1 MRTPAES
8 QLPLPFELS
17 APSRLAAA
25 RKRTPATPAAE
36 RRLFPLVPQLD
47 VSLHTA
53 SEAMAV
59 ISGAEWEAT
68 LAWLEAIVGPTR
80 PLRSRRVAFPA
91 GHLDRLVSLRPPAQ
105 VSLDAAATAVARAL
119 WAARLGLAPLEVN
132 LSARRLVASSRRWP
146 AGFAVRDAPWTA
158 ISALL
163 QLRVPLTVD
172 PQARKLMRS
181 RLATTGTHVATA
193 ALAGSAVL
201 IETEQPAIIEAL
213 GLPALAYAGLKG
225 TGLYRMP
232 LLAAEPLLS
241 EPAVRLG
248 VELEAA
254 IRKATQRPR
263 PLRRPTETFPWELY
277 GFQARDAADAERI
290 LRTTGGVL
298 LAGDMGSG
306 KTTVSL
312 ALAAKL
318 ELWPLLVVAP
328 LAAFS
333 TWQRQLDE
341 LGVTHLLATEAPQ
354 QVWARLE
361 EERFD
366 AVVVSYDRVH
376 AFLEALER
384 YGFAGCIADEL
395 QRIKSAGSRR
405 SKAMRHLAG
414 VLPVRIGLSGTP
426 LTNTI
431 HDVLPLGAFLA
442 PGQWPPRANQRDLS
456 DLYVGDDPE
465 TALADH
471 LSTLMVRRRME
482 DTGLNLPKLR
492 RLRSYVQL
500 TYDQQR
506 AIAELVEQAR
516 ADRASGELT
525 TKMHAFVRLQRL
537 RQIIA
542 SPAAAGVAGV
552 NPKLEAAL
560 ELTEEFVAQGRKIV
574 LFVAD
579 RDVYVQLGKRLDTEG
594 IGWVGVWGSTPPAE
608 RIASERRFHTDDH
621 VKVFLGTIQAAS
633 ESLTLSPT
641 ATATVFVSYVYSAA
655 ALAQAEA
662 RIYRANA
669 TAEQV
674 EVVYI
679 HATAPGGTLD
689 DRLVEIL
696 MQKQALFSR
705 VIDRREHVDD
715 TQTTLTVD
723 DLLYLL
729 SGDDAGTVGRT
740 SATDASTKGASG
752 GTAEDDLFASAAE
765 LAVLDTEAAPPGAA
779 PAAVPGRSD
788 HSDRFDTE
796 VGHDGDVASPLPRP
810 GSTRAAS
817 RRLREEAEREMLAD
831 QERRKLNARTSA
843 HRRKGANRF
852 SDEIL
857 DDGAQTTIIPSP

>member
-1 MRTPAES
+1 MAPRPPSEA

-17 APSRLAAA
+17 APARAAAA
-25 RKRTPATPAAE
+25 RRRSPTPAGAE
-36 RRLFPLVPQLD
+36 RRLFPLVPQVD
-47 VSLHTA
+47 VSLH
-53 SEAMAV
+53 SQNEAIAV
-59 ISGAEWEAT
+59 IGGAEWEAT
-68 LAWLEAIVGPTR
+68 LAWLEAIVGTTR

-91 GHLDRLVSLRPPAQ
+91 AHLDRLAALRPPAQ
-105 VSLDAAATAVARAL
+105 VTLDASAVAVARAL
-119 WAARLGLAPLEVN
+119 WAARLGLSPLEVTI
-132 LSARRLVASSRRWP
+132 SARRLVASSRRWP
-146 AGFAVRDAPWTA
+146 AGFAVKDAPWTA

-163 QLRVPLTVD
+163 QLRVPLNVD

-181 RLATTGTHVATA
+181 RLATTGTHIATG

-201 IETEQPAIIEAL
+201 IETEQPSMVEAL
-213 GLPALAYAGLKG
+213 GLPALAYAGARG
-225 TGLYRMP
+225 AGLYRMP
-232 LLAAEPLLS
+232 LLAAEPLLH
-241 EPAVRLG
+241 EPAVRLST
-248 VELEAA
+248 ELEAA
-254 IRKATQRPR
+254 VRKAVQRPR
-263 PLRRPTETFPWELY
+263 PTRRPTDTFPWELY
-277 GFQARDAADAERI
+277 GFQARDAAEAERI

-318 ELWPLLVVAP
+318 SLWPLLVVSP

-333 TWQRQLDE
+333 TWQRQLSE
-341 LGVTHLLATEAPQ
+341 LGVKHLLATGAPQ
-354 QVWARLE
+354 QVWQALE
-361 EERFD
+361 EERWD

-376 AFLEALER
+376 AFVEVLER

-395 QRIKSAGSRR
+395 QRIKSPGSRR

-465 TALADH
+465 AALTEH
-471 LSTLMVRRRME
+471 LGTLMVRRRME
-482 DTGLNLPKLR
+482 DTGLNLPRLR
-492 RLRSYVQL
+492 RLRSYVPL

-516 ADRASGELT
+516 ADRASGELS

-542 SPAAAGVAGV
+542 SPASAGVAGV
-552 NPKLEAAL
+552 NPKLEAAV

-579 RDVYVQLGKRLDTEG
+579 RDVYVQLGKRLDLEG

-608 RIASERRFHTDDH
+608 RISSERRFHTDPS

-696 MQKQALFSR
+696 MQKKALFSR
-705 VIDRREHVDD
+705 VIDRIEHTDD
-715 TQTTLTVD
+715 TETALTVD
-723 DLLYLL
+723 DLLYLI
-729 SGDDAGTVGRT
+729 SGDQAPGAGDD
-740 SATDASTKGASG
+740 SPSG
-752 GTAEDDLFASAAE
+752 GEAAVSGDELAQLDAEDTAEDEGGGAADVQAASASSR
-765 LAVLDTEAAPPGAA
+765 AV
-779 PAAVPGRSD
+779 
-788 HSDRFDTE
+788 
-796 VGHDGDVASPLPRP
+796 
-810 GSTRAAS
+810 S
-817 RRLREEAEREMLAD
+817 RRLREKAERAMHEDLA
-831 QERRKLNARTSA
+831 RRKLNARTGA
-843 HRRKGANRF
+843 HRRKGANRD
-852 SDEIL
+852 SDEVF
-857 DDGAQTTIIPSP
+857 DDGTHAEAAEEGPPSRA

>member
-318 ELWPLLVVAP
+318 ELWPLLVVSP

-341 LGVTHLLATEAPQ
+341 MGRQAPT
-354 QVWARLE
+354 RN
-361 EERFD
+361 
-366 AVVVSYDRVH
+366 
-376 AFLEALER
+376 
-384 YGFAGCIADEL
+384 
-395 QRIKSAGSRR
+395 RR
-405 SKAMRHLAG
+405 CAG
-414 VLPVRIGLSGTP
+414 VGTLAWRRNASTRWSSPTTGCMRWWRRWNATGSPAASPTSCSASSRPGRAGPGDASSGGGAAGPDRPVG
-426 LTNTI
+426 
-431 HDVLPLGAFLA
+431 HAADQHGARRVAAGRVPCAGAVAA
-442 PGQWPPRANQRDLS
+442 PGQRSGTCRTCTSVP
-456 DLYVGDDPE
+456 
-465 TALADH
+465 T
-471 LSTLMVRRRME
+471 RRRRWR
-482 DTGLNLPKLR
+482 T
-492 RLRSYVQL
+492 
-500 TYDQQR
+500 
-506 AIAELVEQAR
+506 IW
-516 ADRASGELT
+516 
-525 TKMHAFVRLQRL
+525 
-537 RQIIA
+537 
-542 SPAAAGVAGV
+542 
-552 NPKLEAAL
+552 
-560 ELTEEFVAQGRKIV
+560 GR
-574 LFVAD
+574 
-579 RDVYVQLGKRLDTEG
+579 
-594 IGWVGVWGSTPPAE
+594 
-608 RIASERRFHTDDH
+608 
-621 VKVFLGTIQAAS
+621 
-633 ESLTLSPT
+633 
-641 ATATVFVSYVYSAA
+641 
-655 ALAQAEA
+655 
-662 RIYRANA
+662 
-669 TAEQV
+669 
-674 EVVYI
+674 
-679 HATAPGGTLD
+679 
-689 DRLVEIL
+689 
-696 MQKQALFSR
+696 
-705 VIDRREHVDD
+705 
-715 TQTTLTVD
+715 
-723 DLLYLL
+723 
-729 SGDDAGTVGRT
+729 
-740 SATDASTKGASG
+740 
-752 GTAEDDLFASAAE
+752 
-765 LAVLDTEAAPPGAA
+765 
-779 PAAVPGRSD
+779 
-788 HSDRFDTE
+788 
-796 VGHDGDVASPLPRP
+796 
-810 GSTRAAS
+810 
-817 RRLREEAEREMLAD
+817 
-831 QERRKLNARTSA
+831 
-843 HRRKGANRF
+843 
-852 SDEIL
+852 
-857 DDGAQTTIIPSP
+857 